1 MAEKKISILG
11 KVSRFFREC
20 KSEVKKI
27 VWPTPDVV
35 FRNTGVVLV
44 MIIIIGI
51 FIFALDTGLLNL
63 LGTVMTVSK

>member
-1 MAEKKISILG
+1 MAEKNTKIIG
-11 KVSRFFREC
+11 KVSGFFREC
-20 KSEVKKI
+20 KSEIKKI

-63 LGTVMTVSK
+63 LSTVMHVSK